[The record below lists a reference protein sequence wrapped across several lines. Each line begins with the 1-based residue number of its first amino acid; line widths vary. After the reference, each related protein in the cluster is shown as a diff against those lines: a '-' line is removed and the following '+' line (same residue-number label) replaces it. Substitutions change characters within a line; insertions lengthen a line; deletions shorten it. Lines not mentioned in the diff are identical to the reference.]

1 MLAAALPL
9 SADASVSET
18 RLQRTRG
25 RLNLEFVARGAKT
38 TARTLYQ
45 EGALKARML
54 ASQAAGAEGVVIN
67 TAGGLTGGDELDI
80 VIAARART
88 HVTLSGQACEKIYRS
103 AGDDSR
109 ILTTLHVDVGARMEW
124 LAQPTILF
132 DRACLHRATIV
143 DVAEDAQFLGIEAL
157 VFGRTAM
164 GEKMHSGRVYD
175 GWKISRDGKLIYA
188 DTFRLEGEIE
198 ATLQRPFVLAGNSAV
213 ASLIYVAPDAEAKL
227 AHMQEILADIPH
239 AGVSAWNGLMAVRIA
254 APDSYEL
261 GRNLA
266 YILASLRGCAL
277 PRTWII

>member
-9 SADASVSET
+9 SADARVSET

-25 RLNLEFVARGAKT
+25 RLKLEFVARDAET
-38 TARTLYQ
+38 VAHSLYQ

-54 ASQAAGAEGVVIN
+54 ASQASGAEGVIIN
-67 TAGGLTGGDELDI
+67 TAGGLTGGDE
-80 VIAARART
+80 VEIAVTAGART

-103 AGDDSR
+103 PGNDSR
-109 ILTTLHVDVGARMEW
+109 IQAELQIDSGARLEW

-132 DRACLHRATIV
+132 NRACLHRTTT
-143 DVAEDAQFLGIEAL
+143 VAIADDAQFLGIEAL

-164 GEKMHSGRVYD
+164 GEKMRSGRVFD
-175 GWKISRDGKLIYA
+175 GWKVSRGRQLIYA
-188 DTFRLEGEIE
+188 DTFRLDGEIE
-198 ATLQRPFVLAGNSAV
+198 AALERPFLLAGNGAV

-227 AHMQEILADIPH
+227 PPMQELLADMPH
-239 AGVSAWNGLMAVRIA
+239 AGVSAWNGFLVARIV
-254 APDSYEL
+254 APDGYEL

-266 YILASLRGCAL
+266 YVLAALRDRAL